1 VIDGRPLPI
10 AFRGAAVEYGSRAR
24 QVVVLLGVLLVF
36 ALVAWA
42 LVWASYGFRYT
53 AFSAATTGKDAFL
66 GQVQDQPGI
75 VGRVLSTARQHH
87 LLPEAYI
94 YASLLT
100 VQFANERAAFL
111 NGQFAT
117 TGWLWYFPY
126 AFSVKTTIA
135 AMLIGVLALAALVV
149 RWKDEGGTGWT
160 RARAG
165 LYAGTPLLALVGIYG
180 VFALASNLNIGH
192 RHLLPIYPALC
203 ILAGGAAFWIRPL
216 FSRAQ
221 SDPPQTGRERR
232 ARKAQAVVVGPSF
245 SSARRALG
253 VATLALLAWHV
264 AESISVRPS
273 YLAYFNQ
280 LAGGPSQGYLHLA
293 DSSLDWGQDLPAL
306 KQWLDGERLQR
317 GDGNVYLSY
326 FGTARPEYYGIQA
339 TPLAGFID
347 RRQPSPPVPLGGGV
361 YCVSATMLDVVSRL
375 FYKPEY
381 ETNYQAAA
389 KNAAI
394 FARASQDEQ
403 SMSSLMRDTGEEY
416 WRQLFG
422 DFDQLRTGRLLA
434 FLRQRRPDAMVGYS
448 ILIYRLTDADVAQAL
463 NDPLSASR

>member
-1 VIDGRPLPI
+1 
-10 AFRGAAVEYGSRAR
+10 
-24 QVVVLLGVLLVF
+24 
-36 ALVAWA
+36 
-42 LVWASYGFRYT
+42 
-53 AFSAATTGKDAFL
+53 
-66 GQVQDQPGI
+66 
-75 VGRVLSTARQHH
+75 
-87 LLPEAYI
+87 
-94 YASLLT
+94 

-117 TGWLWYFPY
+117 TGWWWYFPY
-126 AFSVKTTIA
+126 AFSVKTTLA
-135 AMLIGVLALAALVV
+135 AMLIGLLALAAIVV
-149 RWKDEGGTGWT
+149 RWRDGREGGTAWT
-160 RARAG
+160 RARAS
-165 LYAGTPLLALVGIYG
+165 LYAGTPLLALVGIYWL
-180 VFALASNLNIGH
+180 FALASNLNIGH

-203 ILAGGAAFWIRPL
+203 MLAGGAAFWVRPL
-216 FSRAQ
+216 LPPAQ
-221 SDPPQTGRERR
+221 SDSSQSGRGRR
-232 ARKAQAVVVGPSF
+232 PRKAQTVVGPSF
-245 SSARRALG
+245 SSAGRALG

-264 AESISVRPS
+264 GESISIRPS

-317 GDGNVYLSY
+317 GDGSVYLSY

-347 RRQPSPPVPLGGGV
+347 RRPPAPPVPLGGGV

-375 FYKPEY
+375 FYKPQY

-389 KNAAI
+389 KNAGI

-403 SMSSLMRDTGEEY
+403 AMSSLMRDTGEEY

-422 DFDQLRTGRLLA
+422 DLDQLRTGRLLA
-434 FLRQRRPDAMVGYS
+434 FLRGRRPDAMVGYS
-448 ILIYRLTDADVAQAL
+448 ILIYRLTDADVSQAL
-463 NDPLSASR
+463 NDPLTASR